1 MYRPTLRCS
10 DVFKDYLQSLADVTG
25 LDKNQLIRLALFSAP
40 FNKLFIAQIEQNASD
55 VTLPSP
61 TWEVFDSRLWM
72 EQNPKLEGKGETSH
86 DDNRRK
92 TSITKVNGINE
103 RGTEENE
110 QHRRQQQT
118 ERQQREICKREGGGI
133 SIRIG

>member
-1 MYRPTLRCS
+1 LYRPTLRCS

-40 FNKLFIAQIEQNASD
+40 FNKLFIAQIEQKTGD

-61 TWEVFDSRLWM
+61 TWEVFNHRLWI
-72 EQNPKLEGKGETSH
+72 EQDPKTEGKGETPH
-86 DDNRRK
+86 DDNGRK
-92 TSITKVNGINE
+92 TSVTKVNGTGE
-103 RGTEENE
+103 RGTGENE
-110 QHRRQQQT
+110 QPGRQPQIERR
-118 ERQQREICKREGGGI
+118 EREVYKRESGGI